1 MTSDRP
7 RTERLRVE
15 LGARSYDIVV
25 GEDLIGAAGPILR
38 PVLPRPRVAVI
49 TDEHV
54 NALHGARLT
63 KALDAAAIAH
73 DWIEVPCGER
83 TKSFAELERLA
94 EALLERRIERGT
106 MLIAFGGGVV
116 GDLAGFAASIVLRG
130 LDFVQIPTTLLAQVD
145 SAVGGKTAINT
156 RHGKNLVGS
165 FHQPRLVLADVGLLD
180 SLPRRE
186 LLAGYAEVVKYGLI
200 DDPDFFA
207 WLEESG
213 QRLIDG
219 SMELRRQAVLVS
231 CRSKARIVGQDEREA
246 GQRALLNLG
255 HTFAHAIEAEAS
267 YEGQVLHGE
276 AVAVGMVMA
285 FDLSAHL
292 GLCGA
297 DDVARVRRH
306 LASVGLPT
314 RLDALGV
321 RDWRAER
328 LIHHM
333 HQDKKVRDGQ
343 ITFILTRGI
352 GRAFIARDVA
362 IEDVRRLVDGAI
374 AA

>member
-1 MTSDRP
+1 MTAENTAS
-7 RTERLRVE
+7 ERLRVE
-15 LGARSYDIVV
+15 LGPRSYDIVV
-25 GEDLIGAAGPILR
+25 GRDLIGAAGLHLRPILA
-38 PVLPRPRVAVI
+38 RPRVVVI
-49 TDEHV
+49 ADERV
-54 NALHGARLT
+54 AALHGATLAA
-63 KALDAAAIAH
+63 ALDAANIAH
-73 DWIEVPCGER
+73 DSIRVPSGEKS
-83 TKSFAELERLA
+83 KSFAELERLA
-94 EALLERRIERGT
+94 DALLERRVERST
-106 MLIAFGGGVV
+106 TLIAFGGGVV

-130 LDFVQIPTTLLAQVD
+130 LDFIQIPTTLLAQVD

-156 RHGKNLVGS
+156 RNGKNLVGS
-165 FHQPRLVLADVGLLD
+165 FHQPRLVLADIDLLD

-200 DDPDFFA
+200 DDAAFFT
-207 WLEESG
+207 WLEENG

-219 SMELRRQAVLVS
+219 SAPLRRQAVVTS
-231 CRSKARIVGQDEREA
+231 CRSKARVVGADERES

-285 FDLSAHL
+285 FDLSVRL
-292 GLCGA
+292 GLCPS
-297 DDVARVRRH
+297 DDAARVRRH

-314 RLDALGV
+314 RLDALGG
-321 RDWRAER
+321 RDWHADR

-333 HQDKKVRDGQ
+333 HQDKKVKDGQ
-343 ITFILTRGI
+343 VTFVLVRGI
-352 GRAFIARDVA
+352 GRTFVAHDVA
-362 IEDVRRLVDGAI
+362 LDEVRRLVDDAI

>member
-1 MTSDRP
+1 MTAENAGSD
-7 RTERLRVE
+7 RLRVE
-15 LGARSYDIVV
+15 LGPRSYDIVV
-25 GEDLIGAAGPILR
+25 GRDLIGAAGLYLR
-38 PVLPRPRVAVI
+38 PVLARPRVVVI
-49 TDEHV
+49 ADERV
-54 NALHGARLT
+54 AALHGATLT
-63 KALDAAAIAH
+63 TALDAANIAH
-73 DWIEVPCGER
+73 DSIRVPSGEKS
-83 TKSFAELERLA
+83 KSFAELERLA
-94 EALLERRIERGT
+94 DALLERRVERST
-106 MLIAFGGGVV
+106 TLVAFGGGVV

-130 LDFVQIPTTLLAQVD
+130 LDFIQIPTTLLAQVD

-165 FHQPRLVLADVGLLD
+165 FHQPRLVLADIGLLD

-200 DDPDFFA
+200 DDAAFFT
-207 WLEESG
+207 WLEDNG
-213 QRLIDG
+213 PRLIDG
-219 SMELRRQAVLVS
+219 SAVLRRQAVLAS
-231 CRSKARIVGQDEREA
+231 CRSKARVVGADERES

-285 FDLSAHL
+285 FDLSVRL
-292 GLCGA
+292 GLCPG
-297 DDVARVRRH
+297 DDAARVRRH

-314 RLDALGV
+314 RLDTLGG
-321 RDWRAER
+321 RDWHADR

-333 HQDKKVRDGQ
+333 HQDKKVKDGQ
-343 ITFILTRGI
+343 VTFILARGI
-352 GRAFIARDVA
+352 GRAFVARDVA
-362 IEDVRRLVDGAI
+362 LDEVRRLVDGAI